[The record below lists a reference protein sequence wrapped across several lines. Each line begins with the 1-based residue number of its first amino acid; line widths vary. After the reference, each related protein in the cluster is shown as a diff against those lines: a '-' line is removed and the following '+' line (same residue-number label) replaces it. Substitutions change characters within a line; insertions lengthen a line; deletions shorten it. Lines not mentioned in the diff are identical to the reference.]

1 MWVLVT
7 HLKQKKDELSGK
19 STASQVALVGKN
31 TPAHAEDK
39 RDMGLTPGW
48 GRSPGG
54 GNGN

>member
-19 STASQVALVGKN
+19 SAASQVALVGKN